1 MNTDLYVLG
10 DADQIRDGIDKRL
23 LQGKLEELTAFSSA
37 LTKAIASLLQSF
49 EEEMGATVIMAGG
62 DDILLR
68 VSSARYSLD
77 TNRALAE
84 GFHQSTGCTISFGVA
99 EKLSDAYIN
108 LRKAKAEK
116 SCVCFGDVRI

>member
-62 DDILLR
+62 DDVLLR
-68 VSSARYSLD
+68 VSYERYSLD
-77 TNRALAE
+77 TNLSLAE
-84 GFHQSTGCTISFGVA
+84 EFHRSTGCTISFGVA

-116 SCVCFGDVRI
+116 SCVCFGGVHI

>member
-1 MNTDLYVLG
+1 MNTYLYVLG
-10 DADQIRDGIDKRL
+10 DADQVRDGIDKRL

-37 LTKAIASLLQSF
+37 LTKAIGSLLQSF
-49 EEEMGATVIMAGG
+49 EEQMGATVIMAGG
-62 DDILLR
+62 DDVLLR

-77 TNRALAE
+77 TNLALAE
-84 GFHQSTGCTISFGVA
+84 EFHRSTGCTISFGVSG
-99 EKLSDAYIN
+99 KLSDAYIN